1 MEEKEKIIKKLI
13 KEIKDRLDILESMT
27 SPVSCKNNI
36 DERFKILNTKIEDVD
51 LSTRAKNGL
60 KTIGVNNVKD
70 LLECSVL
77 DIAYIRNIGKLTSY
91 EIKTFIF
98 DLCGFRMNYDKGIDT
113 EKFLKTGEILFLEK
127 GRK

>member
-13 KEIKDRLDILESMT
+13 EEIRDRLDILESMT

-36 DERFKILNTKIEDVD
+36 DERFKILNTKIGDVD
-51 LSTRAKNGL
+51 LSARAKNGL

-70 LLECSVL
+70 LLECSAR
-77 DIAYIRNIGKLTSY
+77 DISYIRNIGKLTSF

-113 EKFLKTGEILFLEK
+113 EKFLKTGKILFLEK
-127 GRK
+127 ERK